1 MSFKEDIN
9 DVAEELKEI
18 KEEHSLAYVILQELK
33 KENKTIKILLGLSII
48 ANILMAIALIIK

>member
-9 DVAEELKEI
+9 DVAEDLKEI
-18 KEEHSLAYVILQELK
+18 KQEHSLAYVILQELK

>member
-1 MSFKEDIN
+1 VSFKEDIN

-18 KEEHSLAYVILQELK
+18 KQEHSIAYVILQELK

>member
-18 KEEHSLAYVILQELK
+18 KQEHSIAYVILQELK

>member
-48 ANILMAIALIIK
+48 ANVLMAIALIIK

>member
-18 KEEHSLAYVILQELK
+18 KQEHSLAYVILQELK

>member
-18 KEEHSLAYVILQELK
+18 KQEHSIAYVILQELK
-33 KENKTIKILLGLSII
+33 KENKIIKILLGLSII

>member
-18 KEEHSLAYVILQELK
+18 KQEHSIAYVILQELK
-33 KENKTIKILLGLSII
+33 KENKTIKVLLGLSII

>member
-1 MSFKEDIN
+1 VSFKEDIN